1 MELSTHKKILLIF
14 KSNQYDL
21 MGKKD
26 NAIENY
32 LLWFLNLLKVIFGT
46 FFLSKILIVINL
58 TILEQ
63 NKSCN

>member
-1 MELSTHKKILLIF
+1 MELSAHKKILLIF

>member
-1 MELSTHKKILLIF
+1 
-14 KSNQYDL
+14 

-46 FFLSKILIVINL
+46 FFFKQNINCYKFSNIGTKQIL
-58 TILEQ
+58 
-63 NKSCN
+63 